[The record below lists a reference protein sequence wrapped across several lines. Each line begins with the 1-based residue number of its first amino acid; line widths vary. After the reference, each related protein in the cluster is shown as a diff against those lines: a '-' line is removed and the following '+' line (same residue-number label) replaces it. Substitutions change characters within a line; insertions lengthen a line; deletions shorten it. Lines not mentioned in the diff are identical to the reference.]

1 MSKLHDYLKS
11 QENLITASVDG
22 KTLLDFIDRNAEEYP
37 DYPALNTPANSEYSA
52 WDSISWS
59 EYRDV
64 SKNLAAGL
72 MSLGLGPGDTAF
84 IMSNNTKE
92 HNISDLGIVYCGAT
106 PSTLYKQLKSS
117 QIEYVAN
124 LMEAK
129 VAVVGDLE
137 LFAEVNAAKE
147 QCPKLEAFVLI
158 VGYVV
163 YFVLDYVVL

>member
-1 MSKLHDYLKS
+1 
-11 QENLITASVDG
+11 
-22 KTLLDFIDRNAEEYP
+22 
-37 DYPALNTPANSEYSA
+37 
-52 WDSISWS
+52 
-59 EYRDV
+59 
-64 SKNLAAGL
+64 
-72 MSLGLGPGDTAF
+72 
-84 IMSNNTKE
+84 MSNNTKE

-147 QCPKLEAFVLI
+147 QCPKLEAIVLI
-158 VGYVV
+158 DGYEDNKE
-163 YFVLDYVVL
+163 LDYVHSYHELVEKGKELNQEDTSKLDSAIATVTPDSLACLLYTSPSPRDSRVSRMPSSA